1 MEPDIHPVKKGH
13 GDEVTFK
20 FKKENFDLEKGTK
33 TTGIYRR
40 LIFEIRPNILIGRQ
54 KNFGLGLMT
63 EAEVFH

>member
-20 FKKENFDLEKGTK
+20 FKKEKFALEKGTK

-40 LIFEIRPNILIGRQ
+40 SIFEIRPNILIGLQELRLRR
-54 KNFGLGLMT
+54 KG
-63 EAEVFH
+63 